1 METSKTRVARSVR
14 LSALAA
20 LLAGSV
26 AGLGAQQP
34 PLDSVNLPEGF
45 SIDVYASGLENPR
58 SMVLSPNGTLFVGSR
73 ITPREIAQG
82 APPEAGQVYAVLDRD
97 GDQRADEVITLTQ
110 GLNAPNGVAFRDGA
124 LYVAEIS
131 RILRYDDIE
140 TRLNDPP
147 APVVVNDSFPTD
159 WMHGWKFIDF
169 GPDGKLYTPVGA
181 PCNICD
187 READDPRY
195 ASITRMNADGS
206 NLEVFASGIRNSVG
220 YDWHP
225 ETGELWFTSNGRD
238 SLGDDQPGDTLNH
251 APRPGLHFGFP
262 YCHAGDIPDPEFGS
276 ARPCAELD
284 PPARTLDPHVA
295 ALGMRFYTG
304 DMFPARYRNQIII
317 AEHGSWNR
325 SVGAGHTG
333 YRLTVAH
340 LDGDRVV
347 DYEVLADGWLGA
359 DNIGW
364 GRPVDVLVMPD
375 GALLV
380 SDDRLGVIYRISYA
394 KPSSP

>member
-1 METSKTRVARSVR
+1 MTNYYVAQLDIARMNRKSMETSETRVARSVR

-34 PLDSVNLPEGF
+34 PLDRVNLPEGF

-82 APPEAGQVYAVLDRD
+82 APPDAGQVYAVLDRD

-140 TRLNDPP
+140 TRLDDPP

-238 SLGDDQPGDTLNH
+238 SLGDERPGDTLNH

-276 ARPCAELD
+276 ARPPD
-284 PPARTLDPHVA
+284 R
-295 ALGMRFYTG
+295 
-304 DMFPARYRNQIII
+304 
-317 AEHGSWNR
+317 
-325 SVGAGHTG
+325 GASG
-333 YRLTVAH
+333 
-340 LDGDRVV
+340 
-347 DYEVLADGWLGA
+347 
-359 DNIGW
+359 

-380 SDDRLGVIYRISYA
+380 SDDRMGVIYRISYA
-394 KPSSP
+394 KPSGP